1 MKPSEA
7 TLPSLATKPHS
18 GFLETRGVRSDVHD
32 YAGQSRFSY
41 RKLPIEIHVMDVTSD
56 DSVERAIFAI
66 RSQAGFIT
74 EVLAQQV
81 KPLPP

>member
-1 MKPSEA
+1 
-7 TLPSLATKPHS
+7 
-18 GFLETRGVRSDVHD
+18 
-32 YAGQSRFSY
+32 
-41 RKLPIEIHVMDVTSD
+41 MDVTSD
-56 DSVERAIFAI
+56 DSVERAISAI